1 MRPVALSVGIMGAGS
16 VGCWIGGRL
25 ASREGVEVTLV
36 GRPAL
41 REEVRAQGLRLSDLG
56 DRHYPAVHPRF
67 ESDLSALRDAAVVLC
82 TVKSRQTVEIARQ
95 LAPFLKPQTL
105 VISLQNGVRNVE
117 QLRAELPGQLVLGGI
132 VGFNVLSRGGG
143 AFRRATSGPLVIEA
157 SADPRA
163 EALRAALLGAGFEVQ
178 IAPEIRGLQW
188 SKLVTNLNNAISA
201 LSGAPTPELLASPGY
216 RRALASVVAEA
227 IRTLK
232 AAGVRTQRLGPIPI
246 GLFPLAMRLPTWLL
260 QLLTRAQLEIDPE
273 ARSSMWEDLERRRP
287 TEIEELNG
295 EIVRLAKAHGL
306 EAPLNQR
313 LVELVHRA
321 EAEAQGSPRLGA
333 AALLAALRGAE

>member
-1 MRPVALSVGIMGAGS
+1 MALSVGIMGAGS

-25 ASREGVEVTLV
+25 ASVDGVEVTLL

-41 REEVRAQGLRLSDLG
+41 REAVLARGLELSDLG
-56 DRHYPAVHPRF
+56 ERAYPAVRPRF
-67 ESDLSALRDAAVVLC
+67 ECDPAALRDAAVVLC

-95 LAPFLKPQTL
+95 LAPLLQPQTL
-105 VISLQNGVRNVE
+105 LISLQNGVRNAD
-117 QLRAELPGQLVLGGI
+117 QLRAELPLEIVLAGI
-132 VGFNVLSRGGG
+132 VGFNVLSRGGA

-163 EALRAALLGAGFEVQ
+163 EALRAALETAGFEVQ
-178 IAPEIRGLQW
+178 MAREIRGLQW

-201 LSGAPTPELLASPGY
+201 LSGVTTPELLASPGY
-216 RRALASVVAEA
+216 RRALGLVVTEA
-227 IRTLK
+227 IRALK
-232 AAGVRTQRLGPIPI
+232 AGGVQTERLGPIPI

-273 ARSSMWEDLERRRP
+273 ARSSMWEDLEKRRP

-306 EAPLNQR
+306 EAPVNQR
-313 LVELVHRA
+313 LVELIHRA
-321 EAEAQGSPRLGA
+321 EAAAQGSPRLSPT
-333 AALLAALRGAE
+333 ALLAELERGTD